1 MKKISFV
8 LILALSTLSI
18 FAQKE
23 FKGRIKLNP
32 ASAPFYHGVA
42 SGDALSDRVIIW
54 TRVTPDS
61 LFTGN
66 IPVKWKVGLDTNFTT
81 IVASGNT
88 YAKPDKDYCVKVDV
102 TGLQPGTW
110 YYYYFNALNK
120 NSVTGRT
127 KTIPVG
133 DNENIRVVPVSGSNY
148 NAGYFNGYRAIGNRN
163 DIDAIIHTGDY
174 TYEYRNN
181 GYGTHPNRQLEPTV
195 ETITLNDYRLRQSH
209 YHLDADLQYAHQQF
223 PWYMIWDDHET
234 CNNSYKDGAK
244 AHDSITEGD
253 WHLRATAAIEAYYEW
268 MPLREQDSTNLFKAY
283 HTIHYG
289 DLADFIFLETR
300 LLARDYQE
308 IGIDDAN
315 KTMMGATQF
324 TWLKEQLV
332 YPQSRWKMITQQ
344 VTMAPLVVPLIP
356 GFLSMPIN
364 KDSWDGYRYER
375 TKLLT
380 FVKDSAINTVVLTGD
395 IHTAWANDLPV
406 NIYNYTSSTGAG
418 SACVEFITPAIT
430 SAAFPYATYGLGA
443 VVLKYTNPWIKY
455 VDIDKKGYVVIDIT
469 KTRTQCD
476 FFFIDKIDVQNYTQS
491 FGDSWYVNQNTR
503 TLIHGGTASTSL
515 NTYPP
520 KPSIYPN
527 QTLSIKE
534 TKHITN
540 KFVLLGVYPNP
551 FYNAF
556 SVQYYTYKTQTI
568 DIYIKD
574 INGKVVFTEK
584 VGKIEEGLQYYSIE
598 NLKFPAGIYM
608 IILQNDL
615 GNLQQIK
622 IIKY

>member
-1 MKKISFV
+1 MKKILFL
-8 LILALSTLSI
+8 LIIALSTLSI

-32 ASAPFYHGVA
+32 SFAPFYHGVA
-42 SGDALSDRVIIW
+42 SGDALADRVIIW

-66 IPVKWKVGLDTNFTT
+66 IAVSWKVGLDTNFIN
-81 IVASGNT
+81 IVRSGNT
-88 YAKPDKDYCVKVDV
+88 FAKPEKDYCVKIDV

-110 YYYYFNALNK
+110 YYYYFTSNGR

-163 DIDAIIHTGDY
+163 DIDAVIHTGDY
-174 TYEYRNN
+174 TYESRNN
-181 GYGTHPNRQLEPTV
+181 GYGDHPDRQLVPTN
-195 ETITLNDYRLRQSH
+195 ETVTLNDYRLRQSH

-223 PWYMIWDDHET
+223 PWYMIWDDHEI

-244 AHDSITEGD
+244 NHDNATEGD
-253 WHLRATAAIEAYYEW
+253 WNLRANAAIEAYYEW
-268 MPLREQDSTNLFKAY
+268 MPLREQDTTNLYKSY
-283 HTIHYG
+283 HSIHYG

-300 LLARDYQE
+300 LLARSYQE
-308 IGIDDAN
+308 IGIDDVN
-315 KTMMGATQF
+315 KTMMGPTQF
-324 TWLKEQLV
+324 TWLKEQLI

-344 VTMAPLVVPLIP
+344 VTMAPLVIPLIFGLP
-356 GFLSMPIN
+356 SMPIN

-375 TKLLT
+375 SQLLT
-380 FVKDSAINTVVLTGD
+380 YINNNVNNAVVLTGD

-406 NIYNYTSSTGAG
+406 DIENYTSSTGAG

-430 SAAFPYATYGLGA
+430 SAAFPYATYGLGP
-443 VVLKYTNPWIKY
+443 VILKYTNPWIKY
-455 VDIDKKGYVVIDIT
+455 ADIEKKGYVIIDIT

-476 FFFIDKIDVQNYTQS
+476 FFFINKIDAQDFTES

-503 TLIHGGTASTSL
+503 TLMHNGTASTSL
-515 NTYPP
+515 NTFPA
-520 KPSIYPN
+520 KPSPYPN

-534 TKHITN
+534 IKPITS
-540 KFVLLGVYPNP
+540 KTILLGVYPIP
-551 FYNAF
+551 FVDSF
-556 SVQYYTYKTQTI
+556 SAQYYNYESQNI
-568 DIYIKD
+568 NISIKD
-574 INGKVVFTEK
+574 INGKIVFSEELGK
-584 VGKIEEGLQYYSIE
+584 VDEGIHYYSISKI
-598 NLKFPAGIYM
+598 NIPAGIYM
-608 IILQNDL
+608 FILKNHS
-615 GNLQQIK
+615 GNTQQMK
-622 IIKY
+622 IIKN